1 MQKASSLLQSAPQ
14 KAFWTNLFIFA
25 IVSISFLGSEL
36 IAGTPEYMQLTY
48 KVGQAYEIELVT
60 DKNGALTANDIEELP
75 KPREPKLR
83 GEIKSIV
90 ADSAIVRMF
99 GISVKFTTETEFVM
113 DGTEKYSFAS
123 LKQGQRV
130 EISCKISDAN
140 EWIARKVSVTN
151 IKKSDKVKGTVTRVA
166 VDGRI
171 PDTLEI
177 SGINILL
184 VPETDVN
191 KPTSY
196 REVVKEE
203 LFGALAPNTPTE
215 EVGRLQVGNS
225 IVVIGDYRQT
235 FRTESELDLSRRFD
249 SNQSEIEPYLR
260 LTAMGYINPELRGLA
275 QARVWKNFVISSQQ
289 DEASSSV
296 KLEMTQFYLLAPNIG
311 NTGFAAQIG
320 RQNFE
325 SPREWLFDDYL
336 DAARLYFF
344 GVTPLRFEVAAIH
357 SVNPLNSKFRTWTD
371 LYGMVAVRLD
381 KYNSISAYMLSRSDT
396 DIRNREP
403 IWWGATYTGRIRS
416 QFRPW
421 ANFALMRGTDKGR
434 PLNAYAFDLGSA
446 YVATGIEWT
455 PSITVG
461 YAFASGDD
469 LGSADTDQEFRQTG
483 YEDNTSRFG
492 GLSKSSIYGLVLN
505 PELSNLAILT
515 VGAGCRPFGQA
526 SLELF
531 YRVYRQHHAAPDLQG
546 TGLVDPPARPNGSN
560 DDIGSAIDLIASS
573 PLILQSMRLVWS
585 IGIFNP
591 GDAYEPRQ
599 KRASVS
605 RLEMN
610 ISF

>member
-357 SVNPLNSKFRTWTD
+357 AVNPLNSKFRTWTD

-455 PSITVG
+455 TSITVG

>member
-1 MQKASSLLQSAPQ
+1 MQKASSLLQSASQ
-14 KAFWTNLFIFA
+14 KVIWTALLVFA
-25 IVSISFLGSEL
+25 LVSISFFGGEL
-36 IAGTPEYMQLTY
+36 VAGTPEYMQLTY
-48 KVGQAYEIELVT
+48 RVGQAYEIELVT

-90 ADSAIVRMF
+90 ADSAVVRMF
-99 GISVKFTTETEFVM
+99 GINVKFTPETEFVM
-113 DGTEKYSFAS
+113 DGTEKYSFSS

-166 VDGRI
+166 VDGKA
-171 PDTLEI
+171 PDTLYV
-177 SGINILL
+177 SGISILL

-196 REVVKEE
+196 REVAKEE
-203 LFGALAPNTPTE
+203 LFGALAQDTPTE
-215 EVGRLQVGNS
+215 EIGRLRVGNA
-225 IVVIGDYRQT
+225 IVVNGDYRQT
-235 FRTESELDLSRRFD
+235 FRTEKELDLSRRFD

-260 LTAMGYINPELRGLA
+260 MTAMGYINSELRGLA
-275 QARVWKNFVISSQQ
+275 QARVWKNFVISSEQ

-296 KLEMTQFYLLAPNIG
+296 KLEMTQLYLLAPNIG
-311 NTGFAAQIG
+311 NTGFAAQVG

-357 SVNPLNSKFRTWTD
+357 AVNPLNPKFRTWTD

-381 KYNSISAYMLSRSDT
+381 KYNNISAYMLSRSDT

-403 IWWGATYTGRIRS
+403 IWWGATYTGRIHSR
-416 QFRPW
+416 FRPW
-421 ANFALMRGTDKGR
+421 ANFAVMRGTDKGR
-434 PLNAYAFDLGSA
+434 PLNAYAFDLGGA
-446 YVATGIEWT
+446 YVATGTEWT

-483 YEDNTSRFG
+483 YEDNASRFG

-515 VGAGCRPFGQA
+515 VGAGCRPFEQA